1 MGLPGWTVRGCTLH
15 DVAAIL
21 SVTRASDVAALGEPD
36 WTEDE
41 VVATLTAPNQD
52 PAVDSWLA
60 SGPGGKPLAWA
71 YVDNPERG
79 TRDNVQ
85 VYAVPERGA
94 AAYGPLLDLAL
105 ERVAARAREAGH
117 VEVTLRA
124 GAVASESAYVD
135 ALTSRGFVFR
145 KRHARMTR
153 PLTPEDR
160 SLAAGVRPLAAGDG
174 PLVADDRLLV
184 RAVRAGD
191 EAEMRRFHEVLQ
203 VAFADTPDFQPVPYE
218 AWRESLAALPSISWD
233 EWLVAEVS
241 GRVVG
246 VLQSADQGVERGE
259 GWVKNLAVLRE
270 RRKEGI
276 GGALLRSAFTIYAAK
291 GRTTAGLGV
300 DLTNPT
306 GAHRLYASVG
316 MTVAFAADMFERTVT
331 APP

>member
-1 MGLPGWTVRGCTLH
+1 MELTGLPGWTVRGCTLR

-41 VVATLTAPNQD
+41 VVATLTAPNQV

-60 SGPGGKPLAWA
+60 SGPGGEPLAWA

-79 TRDNVQ
+79 ARDNVE
-85 VYAVPERGA
+85 VYAVPGRGA

-117 VEVTLRA
+117 AEVTLRA
-124 GAVASESAYVD
+124 GAVASESAYID
-135 ALTSRGFVFR
+135 ALTSRGFGFR

-153 PLTPEDR
+153 PLTPGDR
-160 SLAAGVRPLAAGDG
+160 PPHLLAAG
-174 PLVADDRLLV
+174 DRLLV
-184 RAVRAGD
+184 RVVRAGD
-191 EAEMRRFHEVLQ
+191 EAEMRRFHGVLQ
-203 VAFADTPDFQPVPYE
+203 AAFADTPDFQPVPYE

-270 RRKEGI
+270 HRKEGI
-276 GGALLRSAFTIYAAK
+276 GGALLRSAFSIYAAK
-291 GRTTAGLGV
+291 GRATAGLGV

-306 GAHRLYASVG
+306 GAHRLYAGLG

-331 APP
+331 APR

>member
-1 MGLPGWTVRGCTLH
+1 MELTGLPGWTVRGCTLH

-60 SGPGGKPLAWA
+60 SGPGGEPLAWA

-79 TRDNVQ
+79 TRDNVE
-85 VYAVPERGA
+85 VYAVPGRGA

-105 ERVAARAREAGH
+105 ERVTARAREAGH
-117 VEVTLRA
+117 TQVTLRA
-124 GAVASESAYVD
+124 GAVASESAYID
-135 ALTSRGFVFR
+135 ALTAHGFAFR

-153 PLTPEDR
+153 PLTGDDR
-160 SLAAGVRPLAAGDG
+160 AL
-174 PLVADDRLLV
+174 LVGDRLLV
-184 RAVRAGD
+184 RALRAGD

-203 VAFADTPDFQPVPYE
+203 AAFTDTPDFQPVPYE

-241 GRVVG
+241 DRVVG

-270 RRKEGI
+270 HRREGI
-276 GGALLRSAFTIYAAK
+276 GGALLRSAFAIYAAK

-306 GAHRLYASVG
+306 GAHRLYAGVG